1 MLAYV
6 YPPNEES
13 VSVQAMD
20 MDPIERD
27 ALYRKD

>member
-20 MDPIERD
+20 MDPVEQY
-27 ALYRKD
+27 ALYSKD